1 MHNVFAAEQWWLEMN
16 LYQIFVRSFNDSN
29 GDGVGDI
36 PGITAKMDYIKS
48 LGINCIWL
56 TPFYPSPQ
64 VDMGYD
70 VSDYKDVNPLFGT
83 LTDFDAMVAKAH
95 SLDIRVMIDI
105 VPNHTSDQHPWFQ
118 AALKAAPGSKERD
131 RYLFADGRD
140 NGDKAPNDWEGWTT
154 ESPWEKVDT
163 QYYLHLFSTAQPDL
177 NWKNEEVKEEFKNI
191 LRFWL
196 NRGVDGI
203 RIDAPTTLIKP
214 DLDAKE
220 LDNNLPGTFAI
231 YKEWKEMVAKEF
243 GPKAL
248 VGEVFDSAENAMD
261 MYIDQG
267 HMDQTFC
274 FEYQS
279 AAWTAE
285 AYRDVVKSWVETPK
299 EHGSTA
305 VWVSSTHDLMRMA
318 SYLGYEEPD
327 GKNSGITA
335 DEDQPDYQLG
345 QRRVRALTLMTMAIP
360 GAIVTY
366 YGEELG
372 LPDHTKLT
380 SADLNG
386 REFDRDGC
394 RIPMPWKSTAKN
406 LGFTTAKKAWLP
418 QPTTYRKLSVNL
430 QEAAESS
437 MLNLYKTLFHLREEY
452 QLASNEEFYVLDSA
466 WDTLL
471 LLRTHNVCVAINFG
485 TEEVPMPEGE
495 LIAKSLDE
503 ITQGGKLPAN
513 SAVWLYQDWAVKD

>member
-1 MHNVFAAEQWWLEMN
+1 MHNVFADEQWWLEMH

-29 GDGVGDI
+29 ADGVGDI
-36 PGITAKMDYIKS
+36 PGITAKMDYIAD

-64 VDMGYD
+64 ADMGYD
-70 VSDYKDVNPLFGT
+70 VANYVDVNPLFGT
-83 LTDFDAMVAKAH
+83 LADFDAMVTKAH
-95 SLDIRVMIDI
+95 SLGIKVIIDI
-105 VPNHTSDQHPWFQ
+105 VPNHTSDEHPWFQ

-131 RYLFADGRD
+131 RYIFADGLD
-140 NGDKAPNDWEGWTT
+140 GGASPPNKWEGWTT
-154 ESPWEKVDT
+154 DSPWEKVDT
-163 QYYLHLFSTAQPDL
+163 QWYLHLFSTKQPDL
-177 NWKNEEVKEEFKNI
+177 NWRNEEVREEFRNI
-191 LRFWL
+191 LRFWFK
-196 NRGVDGI
+196 RGIDGI
-203 RIDAPTTLIKP
+203 RVDAPTTLVKP
-214 DLDAKE
+214 LLDAPE
-220 LDNNLPGTFAI
+220 LDNNLPELFPIFAD
-231 YKEWKEMVAKEF
+231 WKDFISKEF
-243 GPKAL
+243 GPRL
-248 VGEVFDSAENAMD
+248 IVGEVFDSAENAMD
-261 MYIDQG
+261 MYIDKG

-274 FEYQS
+274 FDYQS

-285 AYRDVVKSWVETPK
+285 AYQEVISTWVDIPK

-335 DEDQPDYQLG
+335 DEEQPDFALG
-345 QRRVRALTLMTMAIP
+345 QRRVRALTLMTMCLP

-380 SADLNG
+380 EADLGG

-406 LGFTTAKKAWLP
+406 LGFSTAKKLWLP
-418 QPTTYRKLSVNL
+418 QPASYKKLSVNL
-430 QEAAESS
+430 EQNSESS
-437 MLNLYKTLFHLREEY
+437 MLNMYKMLFRLRDEY
-452 QLASNEEFYVLDSA
+452 RLASNEDFQILPSA

-471 LLRTHNVCVAINFG
+471 KIRSGNVCCAINFG

-495 LIAKSLDE
+495 IIAKSLDT
-503 ITQGGKLPAN
+503 ISAGDDLPAN
-513 SAVWLYQDWAVKD
+513 AAVWLYQDWAVE